1 MTSDSGKYEE
11 ESHLMFRFQDRICL
25 LHMYIEIFFFVSL
38 TSTNGRVASYLEA
51 QTNLRKYNLHD
62 TVHYI

>member
-25 LHMYIEIFFFVSL
+25 LHMYIEIFFLYRSPLQMGGLHL
-38 TSTNGRVASYLEA
+38 T
-51 QTNLRKYNLHD
+51 
-62 TVHYI
+62 